1 MPPPLDAAVHSVGGV
16 LEERLERM
24 GSSERVRVGL
34 VGLGRFGKLHA
45 AVLGEMADVELVAVC
60 DPQPDE
66 VAAMVARYEGAR
78 GFADFEG
85 MLDNANL
92 DAVIIVFPEPFHA
105 EQALAA
111 ISRGIA
117 TFTEKPLAMTSAEG
131 ERVAAA
137 AVAASVPLQVGL
149 ILRFD
154 TQHALLKL
162 EIARGALGQ
171 VVSLRAKRN
180 TSKAWFPDYGDRAHT
195 VYETAIH
202 DIDLLLWYAGSPITR
217 VQALER
223 HPSGL
228 RYPDGC
234 WALVEFESGAVG
246 ILETSWLVPA
256 GAPANV
262 VTPTWRGT
270 IDAEIEVIGAEG
282 TGRIR
287 LLDAP
292 LSVSNAEFTAAPE
305 SGLWPEVTGSIGG
318 ALRDED
324 AHFIDRVRRGAPES
338 ISSIADAV
346 MGLRVAEAIV
356 AAAASRTAVELGS
369 RV

>member
-1 MPPPLDAAVHSVGGV
+1 VFEEQLD
-16 LEERLERM
+16 RM

-34 VGLGRFGKLHA
+34 AGLGRFGKLHA
-45 AVLGEMADVELVAVC
+45 AVLGEMAGVELAAVC

-66 VAAMVARYEGAR
+66 VAAMGARYEGAR
-78 GFADFEG
+78 GFTDFEE
-85 MLDNANL
+85 MLDSAEL
-92 DAVIIVFPEPFHA
+92 DAVFIVSPEPFHA
-105 EQALAA
+105 EQALMAL
-111 ISRGIA
+111 SRRIA
-117 TFTEKPLAMTSAEG
+117 TFTEKPLGMSSAEG

-137 AVAASVPLQVGL
+137 AAAAGAPLQVGL
-149 ILRFD
+149 VLRFD
-154 TQHALLKL
+154 TQHALLKS

-180 TSKAWFPDYGDRAHT
+180 ASKAWFPDYGDRAHT
-195 VYETAIH
+195 IYETSIH
-202 DIDLLLWYAGSPITR
+202 DIDLLLWYAGSPIVR

-223 HPSGL
+223 HLSGL

-234 WALVEFESGAVG
+234 WALVEFASGAIG

-270 IDAEIEVIGAEG
+270 IDAEIEVIGDVG
-282 TGRIR
+282 TSRIR

-292 LSVSNAEFTAAPE
+292 FSLWSAAFTAAPE
-305 SGLWPEVTGSIGG
+305 TGLWPEVSGSIGG

-324 AHFIDRVRRGAPES
+324 AHFIDRVRQGAPES
-338 ISSIADAV
+338 IASVADAV
-346 MGLRVAEAIV
+346 TGLRVAEAIV
-356 AAAASRTAVELGS
+356 AAAAAGTAVELDS

>member
-1 MPPPLDAAVHSVGGV
+1 VR
-16 LEERLERM
+16 EERLDRM
-24 GSSERVRVGL
+24 GSSERVLVGL
-34 VGLGRFGKLHA
+34 AGLGRFGRLHA
-45 AVLGEMADVELVAVC
+45 AMLGEMSGVELAAVC

-66 VAAMVARYEGAR
+66 VAAMVARFQGAR
-78 GFADFEG
+78 GFADFEE

-92 DAVIIVFPEPFHA
+92 DAVFIVTPEPFHA

-111 ISRGIA
+111 LSRGIT

-131 ERVAAA
+131 EHVAAA
-137 AVAASVPLQVGL
+137 ADAGVPLQVGL
-149 ILRFD
+149 VLRFD
-154 TQHALLKL
+154 TQHALLKSN
-162 EIARGALGQ
+162 IDRGTLGQ

-195 VYETAIH
+195 IYETTIH
-202 DIDLLLWYAGSPITR
+202 DMDLLLWYAGSPITR
-217 VQALER
+217 VQAVER
-223 HPSGL
+223 HLSGL

-234 WALVEFESGAVG
+234 WALVEFASGAVG
-246 ILETSWLVPA
+246 MLETSWLVPA

-270 IDAEIEVIGAEG
+270 IDAEIEVIGDAG

-292 LSVSNAEFTAAPE
+292 LSLWSAEFMAAPE
-305 SGLWPEVTGSIGG
+305 TGLWPDVNGSIGG
-318 ALRDED
+318 ALRNED
-324 AHFIDRVRRGAPES
+324 AHFIDSVRRGAPES
-338 ISSIADAV
+338 IASVADAV

-356 AAAASRTAVELGS
+356 TAAATGTAVELDWYI
-369 RV
+369 

>member
-1 MPPPLDAAVHSVGGV
+1 MVGGV
-16 LEERLERM
+16 LEERLQRVE
-24 GSSERVRVGL
+24 SSERVRVGL

-45 AVLGEMADVELVAVC
+45 AVLGEMAGVDLAAVC

-66 VAAMVARYEGAR
+66 VAALVTRYEGAR
-78 GFADFEG
+78 GFTDFEE
-85 MLDNANL
+85 MLITADL
-92 DAVIIVFPEPFHA
+92 DAVFLVSPEPFHA
-105 EQALAA
+105 EQALATL
-111 ISRGIA
+111 SRGIA
-117 TFTEKPLAMTSAEG
+117 TFTEKPLAMTAAEG
-131 ERVAAA
+131 ERVAEAA
-137 AVAASVPLQVGL
+137 TAAGIPLQVGL

-154 TQHALLKL
+154 AQHALLKS
-162 EIARGALGQ
+162 EIDRGALGQ

-180 TSKAWFPDYGDRAHT
+180 VSKAWFPDYGDRTHT
-195 VYETAIH
+195 IYETTIH
-202 DIDLLLWYAGSPITR
+202 DVDLLLWYANSPITR

-223 HPSGL
+223 HLSGL

-246 ILETSWLVPA
+246 ILETSWLVPE

-270 IDAEIEVIGAEG
+270 IDAEIEVIGDVG

-292 LSVSNAEFTAAPE
+292 LSLWTAGFTAAPE
-305 SGLWPEVTGSIGG
+305 TGLWPEISGSIGG

-338 ISSIADAV
+338 IASVADAV

-356 AAAASRTAVELGS
+356 TSAASGTAVELGS

>member
-1 MPPPLDAAVHSVGGV
+1 
-16 LEERLERM
+16 M

-34 VGLGRFGKLHA
+34 AGLGRFGKLHA
-45 AVLGEMADVELVAVC
+45 AVLGEMPGVELAAVC
-60 DPQPDE
+60 DPRPDE
-66 VAAMVARYEGAR
+66 VAALVARYEGAR

-85 MLDNANL
+85 MLDNAEL
-92 DAVIIVFPEPFHA
+92 DAVFIVTPEPFHA

-111 ISRGIA
+111 LSRGVA
-117 TFTEKPLAMTSAEG
+117 TFTEKPLAMTSTEG

-137 AVAASVPLQVGL
+137 AAAAGVPLQVGL

-154 TQHALLKL
+154 TQHALLES

-180 TSKAWFPDYGDRAHT
+180 VSKAWFRDYGDRAHT
-195 VYETAIH
+195 VYETTIH

-217 VQALER
+217 VQAVER
-223 HPSGL
+223 HLSGL

-246 ILETSWLVPA
+246 MLETSWLAPA

-270 IDAEIEVIGAEG
+270 IDAEIEVIGDVG
-282 TGRIR
+282 SGRIR
-287 LLDAP
+287 LLEAP
-292 LSVSNAEFTAAPE
+292 LSLWSAGFTAAPE
-305 SGLWPEVTGSIGG
+305 TGLWPEVGGSIGG
-318 ALRDED
+318 ALRAED

-338 ISSIADAV
+338 VASVADAV

-356 AAAASRTAVELGS
+356 AAAASGTAVKLGS